1 MNGKGDKQRVNWSKD
16 YESRY
21 DKIFKKKENKM
32 IYTCELCDTE
42 NKAKR
47 RKDNI
52 YVCNK
57 CNKQYTI
64 NKENNNG

>member
-1 MNGKGDKQRVNWSKD
+1 MIEAKQK
-16 YESRY
+16 YELEQ
-21 DKIFKKKENKM
+21 KTK
-32 IYTCELCDTE
+32 

-57 CNKQYTI
+57 CNKQYPI